1 MDAIGYIC
9 VSTQE
14 QASQGLSL
22 EAQEAQVR
30 AYCAFRALDL
40 VRIVRDEGVSATRAL
55 RSREGGA
62 MLEQFLAQSAP
73 AAVVALSLD
82 RLFCR
87 TVDALT
93 TAMDWMARGIE
104 VLLTNEAGQ
113 AIDTSSAFGWY
124 MLAQRAALGQLES
137 DLTSERTRAA
147 MRHARRS
154 GRRVGAVPYGYV
166 LEPDGKTLQ
175 PDPEEQ
181 AVIAR
186 MRRWRKQ
193 GRSYRW
199 IANRLGRLGV
209 PTKTGGE
216 RWAPYSVQ
224 RILDGHGSRPVK
236 FDVPS
241 GPQGPH
247 GPESFTEGP

>member
-1 MDAIGYIC
+1 MDAIGYIR

-22 EAQEAQVR
+22 DAQEAQVR
-30 AYCAFRALDL
+30 AYCAFRGLDL
-40 VRIVRDEGVSATRAL
+40 VRVVRDEGVSATRAL
-55 RSREGGA
+55 RSRDAGA
-62 MLEQFLAQSAP
+62 LLEQFLAQSAP
-73 AAVVALSLD
+73 SAVVAVSLD
-82 RLFCR
+82 RLFRR

-93 TAMDWMARGIE
+93 TAMDWRERGVE
-104 VLLTNEAGQ
+104 VHLTNEAGQ

-124 MLAQRAALGQLES
+124 MLTQRAAWGQLES
-137 DLTSERTRAA
+137 DLASERTRAA
-147 MRHARRS
+147 MGHARRN

-166 LEPDGKTLQ
+166 LAPDGKTLQ

-181 AVIAR
+181 AVIIR
-186 MRRWRKQ
+186 MCRWRKQ

-209 PTKTGGE
+209 VTKTGAE
-216 RWAPYSVQ
+216 QWAPYSVQ
-224 RILDGHGSRPVK
+224 RILDGHGSRPVR
-236 FDVPS
+236 FDASS

-247 GPESFTEGP
+247 GPKSFTEGP